1 MGTRKRNIYTNCL
14 SVLILV
20 IVISIQSHATDNH
33 CGIRLS
39 HSAGG
44 SSSKKVEQALVRG
57 ASVPFI
63 ENLGQTDSQVE
74 FYLNTHSGT
83 VFVTKQGLTYSLIGS
98 IVNAEKDNKDRM
110 SNGLTIRE
118 TFIGCRALQ
127 PKGYCK
133 SDGIVNYFVG
143 TMKDWRRDVPVYHV
157 VKFVKVW
164 PSIDVELH
172 ARGGRVEKTFK
183 IEPGGKVED
192 IRMNIEGIKGLS
204 VAGAGDDIVNDD
216 TKGRLLLATEL
227 GKVYMTRPIAYQ
239 DINGI
244 RTLVEVSYRVDGDS
258 YGFAV
263 GTYDHTHTL
272 IIDPLLASTYMGGG
286 GDDGYYSDIAID
298 AEGNVFITGYTHSS
312 DFPTT
317 PGMYDPSLNGGY
329 DAFISKLDNS
339 LTLLLA
345 STFLGGDSDDVGRAI
360 AVDQDGN
367 VFIAGSTSGSD
378 DTAVTSGLPTT
389 SQAYDRSHNGGQ
401 KDVFVSKLDN
411 SLSLLLASTLLGGSD
426 IERCYDIAT
435 APDGSVFVVGYTCSS
450 DFPATSQAYDG
461 SYNGGQMDVYIS
473 KLDNSLGSLLA
484 STFLGGSGTDGPPN
498 NNEICDGIA
507 VDVTGDIFVTGWTW
521 SSDFPTTSG
530 AYNESYGGSGDIFV
544 SRLHSDLTS
553 LVASTFLG
561 NGEGKAI
568 AIDANGNVFIAGRTT
583 NDPPWNPGFPTT
595 PGAYDE
601 SFGGGSFDA
610 IVSKMDGSLSSL
622 LASTFLG
629 GHASDGAAAI
639 SLDFSGNVYITG
651 YTGYF
656 DDSGYPS
663 DYPTT
668 PDAFD
673 TSYNGEADAFI
684 SKLND
689 SLSSLL
695 ESTFLGGSDIDNG
708 KKLALDS
715 HGDVFVTGWTFSS
728 DFPTTPG
735 AYDESF
741 NGGSDVF
748 VSKFEGDLAP
758 ADSGIGKIAFQSDRD
773 GNCEVYIMNEDG
785 TDQTNLTRRRG
796 FDSGPSWSPDGT
808 KIAFHTDRDGLL
820 EIYTMNPDGSSQ
832 MRLTFNDVD
841 DAGPSWSPDGSRIA
855 FHSGEDGK
863 RDIYVMKVNGTS
875 RTRLTNNEADD
886 SYPCWS
892 PDGTIIA
899 FHSDRDGNYEVYMM
913 KAADGAGQTN
923 LTNNPAVDQLPAWSP
938 DGTKIAFHSDRD
950 GNLEVYTMNAI
961 NGTGLV
967 RLTSNPAVDSY
978 PSWSPDGEKLAF
990 HSDRDGDYE
999 IYVMNAADGTGQM
1012 KLTDNPAYDIN
1023 PDWGIMNAGRGI
1035 TNCIDFED
1043 LPSWTWYHI
1052 GDTFYTSGAK
1062 LTVDTF
1068 FLPEELPHK
1077 DGNVQVSDSTDAG
1090 GSGNELWVRK
1100 SNVRFDLGGP
1110 VPGLSI
1116 LFGEFGENLNIS
1128 INGDFVNFDNF
1139 NDINGQVIGGV
1150 AVTVVNGFGNDN
1162 GSITLEGTINSF
1174 AMGGVEL
1181 AIDEVCPF

>member
-14 SVLILV
+14 SALILV

-143 TMKDWRRDVPVYHV
+143 TRKDWRRDVPVYHA
-157 VKFVKVW
+157 VKFVMVW

-172 ARGGRVEKTFK
+172 ARDGRVEKTFK

-192 IRMNIEGIKGLS
+192 IRMNIEGVKGLS

-227 GKVYMTRPIAYQ
+227 GNVYMTRPIAYQ

-244 RTLVEVSYRVDGDS
+244 HTLVEVSYQVDGSS

-263 GTYDHTHTL
+263 GKYDRSRTI
-272 IIDPLLASTYMGGG
+272 IIDPLLASTFVGGG
-286 GDDGYYSDIAID
+286 SDDGYNPDIAMD
-298 AEGNVFITGYTHSS
+298 ADGNVFITSRTYSS

-317 PGMYDPSLNGGY
+317 PGTYDESSNGGY
-329 DAFISKLDNS
+329 
-339 LTLLLA
+339 
-345 STFLGGDSDDVGRAI
+345 
-360 AVDQDGN
+360 
-367 VFIAGSTSGSD
+367 
-378 DTAVTSGLPTT
+378 
-389 SQAYDRSHNGGQ
+389 
-401 KDVFVSKLDN
+401 DVFVSKLDN
-411 SLSLLLASTLLGGSD
+411 SLTSLLASTFLGGDGNDASYAIAVDQSGNVFVAGYTSESDDPTVASDLPTTPDAYDRSYNGGQWDTFLSKLDNSLSSLLASTLLGGSD
-426 IERCYDIAT
+426 FEYGLDIAI
-435 APDGSVFVVGYTCSS
+435 ASDGNVFVVGYTGSS

-461 SYNGGQMDVYIS
+461 SYNGGQMDAFLS
-473 KLDNSLGSLLA
+473 KLDSSLSSLLASTFLGGSGSGGPSNNNEVCAGIAIDAEGNVFITGWTWSSDFPTTPGAYDELHGGSHEIFISRLDSDLTSLVASTFLGDGEGRAIALDSHGTVFVTGRTYNSPWGPDFPTTPGAYAESIGGGALDAFVSKLDGSLGSLLA
-484 STFLGGSGTDGPPN
+484 STFLGGN
-498 NNEICDGIA
+498 NNDGARAIA
-507 VDVTGDIFVTGWTW
+507 IGLDGSLFVTGWTGYNDPAF
-521 SSDFPTTSG
+521 SDYPTTAG
-530 AYNESYGGSGDIFV
+530 AFD
-544 SRLHSDLTS
+544 TS
-553 LVASTFLG
+553 F
-561 NGEGKAI
+561 NGEA
-568 AIDANGNVFIAGRTT
+568 DAV
-583 NDPPWNPGFPTT
+583 
-595 PGAYDE
+595 
-601 SFGGGSFDA
+601 
-610 IVSKMDGSLSSL
+610 VSKLNNSLSSL

-629 GHASDGAAAI
+629 GSDIENGENLAIDSDG
-639 SLDFSGNVYITG
+639 N
-651 YTGYF
+651 
-656 DDSGYPS
+656 
-663 DYPTT
+663 
-668 PDAFD
+668 
-673 TSYNGEADAFI
+673 
-684 SKLND
+684 
-689 SLSSLL
+689 
-695 ESTFLGGSDIDNG
+695 
-708 KKLALDS
+708 
-715 HGDVFVTGWTFSS
+715 VFVTGWTFSS

-735 AYDESF
+735 AYDESS
-741 NGGSDVF
+741 NGGTDVF
-748 VSKFEGDLAP
+748 VSKLDADLSSEG
-758 ADSGIGKIAFQSDRD
+758 GGVGKIAFQSDRD

-820 EIYTMNPDGSSQ
+820 EIYTMNSDGSSQ

-841 DAGPSWSPDGSRIA
+841 DASPSWSPDGSRIA

-863 RDIYVMKVNGTS
+863 RDIYVMKVNGTG

-892 PDGTIIA
+892 PDGLIIA

-913 KAADGAGQTN
+913 KAADGASQTN

-950 GNLEVYTMNAI
+950 SNLEVYTMNAI

-1023 PDWGIMNAGRGI
+1023 PDWGIMSAGRGI

-1068 FLPEELPHK
+1068 FLLEGFPHK

-1110 VPGLSI
+1110 VPGLSM

-1150 AVTVVNGFGNDN
+1150 TVTVVNGFGNDN

-1181 AIDEVCPF
+1181 AIDDVCPF